1 MYAGR
6 YVRLC
11 DVGFRS
17 EGGKGDDALE
27 APCHVCEL
35 LNWSGGLQRFSLVR
49 AIVVGKRH
57 SIRVILFVRT
67 RTEYSFFV
75 L

>member
-17 EGGKGDDALE
+17 EGAKGDDALE
-27 APCHVCEL
+27 TPCHVCEL
-35 LNWSGGLQRFSLVR
+35 SNWSRGLQRFSLVR
-49 AIVVGKRH
+49 AIVV
-57 SIRVILFVRT
+57 RVILFVRT

>member
-17 EGGKGDDALE
+17 EGEKGDDALE
-27 APCHVCEL
+27 TPCHVCEL
-35 LNWSGGLQRFSLVR
+35 SNWSRGLQRFSLVR
-49 AIVVGKRH
+49 AIVV
-57 SIRVILFVRT
+57 RVILFVRT